1 MLYMALTLYAIIFL
15 FTWML
20 LLSMI
25 DEVCENIHTE
35 LNQEIGRRRLAGEK
49 LDHQLMRELSAVM
62 ISNFR
67 KYSRRHSV
75 IQNLWMCFL
84 LIPCT
89 FFASRDFEED
99 FKREFKSSAL
109 LELLEAFDASTNT
122 NASAFTEIVRA
133 VSYMSQK

>member
-1 MLYMALTLYAIIFL
+1 MALTLYAIIFL

-25 DEVCENIHTE
+25 DEVCENIQIE

-49 LDHQLMRELSAVM
+49 LDYQLMRQLSAVM

-75 IQNLWMCFL
+75 VQNLWMCFF

-89 FFASRDFEED
+89 FFASGDFEED

-109 LELLEAFDASTNT
+109 LELLEAFDASANT
-122 NASAFTEIVRA
+122 NVSAFTEIVRA